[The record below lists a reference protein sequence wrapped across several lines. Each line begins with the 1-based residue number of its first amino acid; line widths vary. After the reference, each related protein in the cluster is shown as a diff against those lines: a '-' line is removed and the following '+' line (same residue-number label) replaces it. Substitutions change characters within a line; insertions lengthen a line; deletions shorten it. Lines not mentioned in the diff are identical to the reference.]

1 MNKQMNKL
9 MLEKI
14 NSIYPKLNSIFL
26 FVALASY
33 IVGFIISNIYFG
45 YFNVLVFELFKVR
58 YILVGVLFSLFL
70 GVLYLLLYGFTR
82 TIIKNIHLNFFKLI
96 LKYINYSFV
105 SLFILAAALNVVLI
119 IYSGS
124 SNYLPS
130 GIPNISQELDLT
142 SWLDNSFSKLTIDLG
157 KIIVVAMI
165 FLILA
170 ILIYFFGE
178 KKDTSK
184 LKRIILAVGTST
196 GLFFFIFF
204 IIKLSDLLN
213 YFTSL
218 DIEPTN
224 NSSISQAY
232 IGLNWFLIGVLAIY
246 LFTSIIRFF
255 IIYVGIK
262 GKESATESGRSI
274 DANVQKILGSL
285 YLFSLISVLV
295 IPLYALRIYPNL
307 PQQIGG
313 GMLVRVNVTTNIDR
327 INQELKKNLGN
338 IYLLEKTN
346 NSSFFLVI
354 DSTSKNLKTVE
365 LSNNNIEQ
373 IEYIK
378 KTNFSK

>member
-246 LFTSIIRFF
+246 LFTSIILFF